1 MMNDIEI
8 LTNENEIEV
17 KGEKIVVTPYS
28 WKNTIKMAKPLAVV
42 LTAINDNFENLQGF
56 SEKIDNGSSMEA
68 ILKILDFINTI
79 NDSDKVTDA
88 LQELICTGIK
98 RDKEFVEDL
107 DMEELFVVGKAV
119 FSVNRDFFIKIMNKL
134 NKIQA
139 VTENPEK

>member
-1 MMNDIEI
+1 MNDIEI

-139 VTENPEK
+139 VTEKQEK

>member
-139 VTENPEK
+139 VTENQEK

>member
-56 SEKIDNGSSMEA
+56 SEKIDNGSSIEA

-139 VTENPEK
+139 VTENQEK

>member
-1 MMNDIEI
+1 MMNDIEM

>member
-28 WKNTIKMAKPLAVV
+28 WKNTIKMAKPLEVV

-139 VTENPEK
+139 VTENQEK

>member
-56 SEKIDNGSSMEA
+56 SEKIDNASSMEA

>member
-42 LTAINDNFENLQGF
+42 LTAINDNFENLQVF
-56 SEKIDNGSSMEA
+56 SEKIDNGSSIEA

>member
-1 MMNDIEI
+1 MNDIEI

>member
-56 SEKIDNGSSMEA
+56 SEKIDNGSSIEA

-139 VTENPEK
+139 VAENQEK

>member
-1 MMNDIEI
+1 MNDIEI

-56 SEKIDNGSSMEA
+56 SEKIDNGSSIEA

>member
-42 LTAINDNFENLQGF
+42 LTAINDNFENLQVF

>member
-56 SEKIDNGSSMEA
+56 SEKIDNGSSIEA